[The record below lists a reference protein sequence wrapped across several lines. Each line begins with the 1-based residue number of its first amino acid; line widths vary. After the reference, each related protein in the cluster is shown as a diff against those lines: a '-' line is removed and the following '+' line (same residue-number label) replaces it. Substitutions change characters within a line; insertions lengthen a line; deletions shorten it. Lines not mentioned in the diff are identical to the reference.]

1 MNSADE
7 GITIRTMTPM
17 DLEPMRWVVYRAYYE
32 ILLDLY
38 GADTA
43 SHYELRS
50 PDFMAMYLRRDPEGN
65 FVAESDT
72 GTIAGGL
79 FCFVWGE
86 VGWFGSLAVAPEW
99 QGHKIG
105 QRLTQRAIDY
115 LRDRGCTRI
124 GLETWPEAPLTRHLY
139 TKLGFRPGRMT
150 VKLSR
155 AAAARP
161 PQPGWSRWEVQWVRV
176 GDVAGLRTALEAVEQ
191 ITQAVWLAGEGI
203 DPRLDYRKE
212 VRVSVA
218 SGWAELVVLYDGRGL
233 PIAFALCYVKKPSGK
248 PVHALDVRLLLV
260 SPPTRDSRDDSPLV
274 AMLAAFDRRALQLGC
289 QAVTCDVH
297 ASNERA
303 DALLR
308 ELRFRPIYELIRM
321 ELPIPGRAPER
332 NDLIHC
338 ARWAG

>member
-1 MNSADE
+1 MSSADE
-7 GITIRTMTPM
+7 GITIRTMRPG

-43 SHYELRS
+43 SQYELRS
-50 PDFMAMYLRRDPEGN
+50 PDFMAMYLRRDSAGN

-72 GTIAGGL
+72 GTIVGGL

-115 LRDRGCTRI
+115 LHGRGCKRI
-124 GLETWPEAPLTRHLY
+124 GLETWPKAPLTRHLY
-139 TKLGFRPGRMT
+139 TKLGFQPGRMT

-155 AAAARP
+155 PAAARAL
-161 PQPGWSRWEVQWVRV
+161 QPGWDLQWVRV
-176 GDVAGLRTALEAVEQ
+176 GDIAGLNVALDAVDQ
-191 ITQAVWLAGEGI
+191 ITQAMHLAGTAT
-203 DPRLDYRKE
+203 DPRLEYRSE
-212 VRVSVA
+212 VRVPVA
-218 SGWAELVVLYDGRGL
+218 SGWAELALLYDRFGT
-233 PIAFALCYVKKPSGK
+233 PAAFALCYVKKPSGK
-248 PVHALDVRLLLV
+248 AVTALDVRLLLV
-260 SPPTRDSRDDSPLV
+260 APSTHGSSDGTALV
-274 AMLAAFDRRALQLGC
+274 ALLAACDQRALELGC

-297 ASNERA
+297 AANERA
-303 DALLR
+303 AALLR
-308 ELRFRPIYELIRM
+308 EQRFRPIYELIRM
-321 ELPIPGRAPER
+321 ELPVPASAPER